1 MSEENDSSR
10 RPSVGVGKRYDSL
23 VEYPEPVAP
32 AEPEKERLELTPD
45 EDPLGEKLGRIP
57 SNPGVYLLK
66 DRAGKVLYVGKA
78 KSLRPRVRSYFR
90 TSGEVEGDGRFQVR
104 FLMKRVRDFETLVT
118 SSEKEALI
126 LENNLI
132 KQYKPRYNIRLK
144 DDKSYL
150 SIKVTTQHAWP
161 RIFTTRKIVKD
172 GSRYFGPF
180 SSAVA
185 ARETLDIVE
194 KHFLLRNCTEHNF
207 KNRSRPCLQYQIKRC
222 LAPCVLPVS
231 QSDYRERVRQAI
243 LFIEGKQD
251 ELLAEL
257 QQKMAEKSD
266 ALEFEAAAKIRD
278 QIQAVEKT
286 LEKQRMVSHWGSDQ
300 DVFGLYR
307 EGGFIEV
314 QVLFV
319 RQGKLTASQSYSL
332 EDLEF
337 PDEEVMA
344 ALLTQFYQ
352 GHRFIPDEILLPVE
366 LDDRELREDYL
377 RENKGKRV
385 SILSPQRGAK
395 SELVEMAR
403 ENARQ
408 SFSERHDQAKAR
420 EKMLQELQSKLRLR
434 NYPQRIECFDISM
447 LHGAQAVGSMV
458 TFVNGEPDKSRYRH
472 YRIRSI
478 DASSGGDDFGMMLEV
493 LKRRFTRG
501 NQEEDLPDLVV
512 VDGGKGQLAMALAAM
527 AEVGVKGVEAVGL
540 AKMRVQSAPRSAE
553 IERSEER
560 VFLPGQSNP
569 VILKRNSN
577 ALFLLQR
584 VRDEAHRF
592 AITHHKKLR
601 ARQTLFSALDRIPG
615 VGGARKRALLR
626 AFGSIKR
633 IEKATLDEL
642 LKVPSMNEKTA
653 QEILQSLRSDL
664 E

>member
-1 MSEENDSSR
+1 MAITPENIANLSSR
-10 RPSVGVGKRYDSL
+10 
-23 VEYPEPVAP
+23 
-32 AEPEKERLELTPD
+32 
-45 EDPLGEKLGRIP
+45 
-57 SNPGVYLLK
+57 PGVYLMRD
-66 DRAGKVLYVGKA
+66 DRGKVIYVGKA
-78 KSLRPRVRSYFR
+78 KDLRARVRAYFH
-90 TSGEVEGDGRFQVR
+90 SPDGRCQVE
-104 FLMKRVRDFETLVT
+104 FLVRRVADIETLVT
-118 SSEKEALI
+118 SSDKEALI

-172 GSRYFGPF
+172 GNRYFGPF

-231 QSDYRERVRQAI
+231 QPDYRERVRQAI

-251 ELLAEL
+251 ELLSEL
-257 QQKMAEKSD
+257 RQKMAEKSE
-266 ALEFEAAAKIRD
+266 AMEFEAAAKIRD

-319 RQGKLTASQSYSL
+319 RQGKLTGSQSYSL

-337 PDEEVMA
+337 PDEEVMG
-344 ALLTQFYQ
+344 ALLQQFYQ

-366 LDDRELREDYL
+366 LDDREVREDYL

-395 SELVEMAR
+395 NELVEMAR

-420 EKMLQELQSKLRLR
+420 EKMLKELQSKLRLR

-447 LHGAQAVGSMV
+447 LHGAHAVGSMV

-493 LKRRFTRG
+493 LKRRFARG
-501 NQEEDLPDLVV
+501 REEEDLPDLVV

-527 AEVGVKGVEAVGL
+527 ADVGVKGMEAVGL

-601 ARQTLFSALDRIPG
+601 TRQTLFSTLDRIPG

-633 IEKATLDEL
+633 IEKATLEEL

-653 QEILQSLRSDL
+653 QEILQSLRSVSD
-664 E
+664 

>member
-1 MSEENDSSR
+1 M
-10 RPSVGVGKRYDSL
+10 
-23 VEYPEPVAP
+23 AIT
-32 AEPEKERLELTPD
+32 PEKVANL
-45 EDPLGEKLGRIP
+45 P
-57 SNPGVYLLK
+57 SRPGVYLMRDDK
-66 DRAGKVLYVGKA
+66 GKVIYVGKA
-78 KSLRPRVRSYFR
+78 KDLRGRVRAYFH
-90 TSGEVEGDGRFQVR
+90 SPDGRCQVE
-104 FLMKRVRDFETLVT
+104 FLVRRVADIETLVT
-118 SSEKEALI
+118 SSDKEALI

-257 QQKMAEKSD
+257 RQKMAEKSD

-366 LDDRELREDYL
+366 LDDREVREDYL

>member
-1 MSEENDSSR
+1 MTSATEKWSNLPSR
-10 RPSVGVGKRYDSL
+10 
-23 VEYPEPVAP
+23 
-32 AEPEKERLELTPD
+32 
-45 EDPLGEKLGRIP
+45 
-57 SNPGVYLLK
+57 PGVYLMRDK
-66 DRAGKVLYVGKA
+66 GGKVIYVGKA
-78 KSLRPRVRSYFR
+78 KDLRARVRGYFNNADER
-90 TSGEVEGDGRFQVR
+90 SQIQFLLRRVEDI
-104 FLMKRVRDFETLVT
+104 ESLVT
-118 SSEKEALI
+118 SNDKEALI

-150 SIKVTTQHAWP
+150 SIKVTTQHPWP
-161 RIFTTRKIVKD
+161 RMLTTRKIVKD

-185 ARETLDIVE
+185 ARETIDIIE
-194 KHFLLRNCTEHNF
+194 KHFLLRNCTDNNF

-222 LAPCVLPVS
+222 MAPCVLPVNPEE
-231 QSDYRERVRQAI
+231 YREQVRQAI
-243 LFIEGKQD
+243 LFIEGKQQ

-257 QQKMAEKSD
+257 KAKMQQKSE

-286 LEKQRMVSHWGSDQ
+286 LEKQRMVSHWGADQ

-314 QVLFV
+314 MVLFV
-319 RQGKLTASQSYSL
+319 RQGKLTGNQSYSL

-337 PDEEVMA
+337 PDEEIMG

-352 GHRFIPDEILLPVE
+352 GHRFIPDEILLPVSLE
-366 LDDRELREDYL
+366 DNEARQEYLSDRRGKKVAIVVPH
-377 RENKGKRV
+377 KGDKR
-385 SILSPQRGAK
+385 Q
-395 SELVEMAR
+395 LVEMAI

-408 SFSERHDQAKAR
+408 SFSERHDQEKAR
-420 EKMLQELQSKLRLR
+420 EKMLLELQSELRLKH
-434 NYPQRIECFDISM
+434 YPQRIECFDISTM
-447 LHGAQAVGSMV
+447 HGAHAVGSMV
-458 TFVNGEPDKSRYRH
+458 TFMNGESAKDLYRH
-472 YRIRSI
+472 YRIRTI

-493 LKRRFTRG
+493 LKRRFAKG
-501 NQEEDLPDLVV
+501 KESGDLPDLVV

-527 AEVGVKGVEAVGL
+527 AEVGIEGVEAVGL
-540 AKMRVQSAPRSAE
+540 AKMRVQAAARSAE
-553 IERSEER
+553 IERLEER

-601 ARQTLFSALDRIPG
+601 SKQTLYSALDRIPG
-615 VGGARKRALLR
+615 VGGVRKRALLR
-626 AFGSIKR
+626 AFGSIKK
-633 IEKATLDEL
+633 IEEATLDEL
-642 LKVPSMNEKTA
+642 LKIPSMNEKLA
-653 QEILQSLRSDL
+653 RQILQTLHAPPQ
-664 E
+664 

>member
-1 MSEENDSSR
+1 MAIHS
-10 RPSVGVGKRYDSL
+10 
-23 VEYPEPVAP
+23 
-32 AEPEKERLELTPD
+32 
-45 EDPLGEKLGRIP
+45 EKLTNLPAR
-57 SNPGVYLLK
+57 PGVYLMRDEK
-66 DRAGKVLYVGKA
+66 GKVIYVGKA
-78 KSLRPRVRSYFR
+78 KDLRGRVRAYFH
-90 TSGEVEGDGRFQVR
+90 SPDGRCQVE
-104 FLMKRVRDFETLVT
+104 FLVRRVADIETLVT
-118 SSEKEALI
+118 SSDKEALI

-150 SIKVTTQHAWP
+150 SIKVTTQHSWP

-172 GSRYFGPF
+172 GNRYFGPF

-185 ARETLDIVE
+185 ARETLDIIE

-231 QSDYRERVRQAI
+231 QEEYRERVRQAM
-243 LFIEGKQD
+243 LFIEGKQN
-251 ELLAEL
+251 ELVAEL
-257 QQKMAEKSD
+257 KQRMAAKSA

-286 LEKQRMVSHWGSDQ
+286 LEKQRMVAHWGSDQ

-319 RQGKLTASQSYSL
+319 RQGKLTGSQSYSL

-337 PDEEVMA
+337 PDEEVMG

-352 GHRFIPDEILLPVE
+352 GHRFIPDEVLLPVDLE
-366 LDDRELREDYL
+366 DSEVREEYL
-377 RENKGKRV
+377 RESKGKRV
-385 SILSPQRGAK
+385 SIFCPQRGDK
-395 SELVEMAR
+395 KELVEMAR
-403 ENARQ
+403 DNARQ
-408 SFSERHDQAKAR
+408 SFSERHDQEKAR
-420 EKMLQELQSKLRLR
+420 EKMLQELQLKLRLR

-447 LHGAQAVGSMV
+447 LHGAHAVGSMV
-458 TFVNGEPDKSRYRH
+458 TFINGEPDKSRYRH
-472 YRIRSI
+472 YRIRTI

-493 LKRRFTRG
+493 LKRRFSRG
-501 NQEEDLPDLVV
+501 KSEEDLPDLVV

-540 AKMRVQSAPRSAE
+540 AKMRVQSAPRSAA

-601 ARQTLFSALDRIPG
+601 TRQTLFSALDAIPG

-633 IEKATLDEL
+633 IEEATLEDL
-642 LKVPSMNEKTA
+642 LKIPSMNEKTA
-653 QEILQSLRSDL
+653 REILQSLHAASP
-664 E
+664 